1 MAAGFRTRSV
11 RTPDTCSWQFSPQ
24 KLLGF
29 ASQHSIMQRVSR
41 LREHVRQK
49 HTLKGQDPG
58 RDLTLHPIPQPDSP
72 SVGFHSA
79 AAPAT

>member
-29 ASQHSIMQRVSR
+29 ASQHSM
-41 LREHVRQK
+41 H
-49 HTLKGQDPG
+49 
-58 RDLTLHPIPQPDSP
+58 
-72 SVGFHSA
+72 A
-79 AAPAT
+79 ACLPTP